1 MFYDYKE
8 NFWNVFVIIVL
19 KVCLGYYNV
28 LILFLLFYLYDV
40 YNLMIRNIFI
50 FVSKFDL
57 IYEIWVGF

>member
-57 IYEIWVGF
+57 IYEIRVGF